1 MNLAPLLKRFFSH
14 YLPVQR
20 ALSPQTILAY
30 RDALKLLLGYAA
42 DTLATTVDAL
52 PIEALTHTLVLAF
65 LDHLEQVRG
74 CSPRTRNARLAAIRT
89 FFAFV
94 AREEPSLA
102 QQCQQV
108 RAIPLKR
115 VQCEPVAYLEEPQ
128 MQAVLAA
135 VDLSSRTGVRDQAL
149 LLLLYN
155 TGARVSEVTALCL
168 DDLHLQGAP
177 CVVLRG
183 KGSKVRNCPL
193 WPETAQALNA
203 YLIQRAPVQPDTTAV
218 FLNANG
224 TPITRFGIRYVTRK
238 YGAKALAPATKI
250 VVNPHT
256 IRHTAA
262 MQLLHAGND
271 INMISFWLGHA
282 DINTTHI
289 YVEIDM
295 AMKRKMIEDTKPA
308 DVATPPP
315 WQAPDVIA
323 WLNQLGRRQA
333 PNYVS

>member
-20 ALSPQTILAY
+20 GLSPQTILAY
-30 RDALKLLLGYAA
+30 RDALKLLLSYAA

-52 PIEALTHTLVLAF
+52 TVEALNHTLVLAF

-74 CSPRTRNARLAAIRT
+74 CSVRTRNARLAAIRT

-102 QQCQQV
+102 LHCQQV
-108 RAIPLKR
+108 RSIPLKR
-115 VQCEPVAYLEEPQ
+115 TQSEPVAYLEEPQ

-135 VDLSSRTGVRDQAL
+135 VDPGSRTGVRDQAL

-155 TGARVSEVTALCL
+155 TGARVSEVTALHL
-168 DDLHLQGAP
+168 EDMHLQGAP
-177 CVVLRG
+177 YVLLHG
-183 KGSKVRNCPL
+183 KGAKLRSCPL
-193 WPETAQALNA
+193 WPETTQALNA
-203 YLIQRAPVQPDTTAV
+203 YLLQRAPVQPDTTEV

-224 TPITRFGIRYVTRK
+224 APITRFGIRYITRK
-238 YGAKALAPATKI
+238 YGDKALPETAT
-250 VVNPHT
+250 VHVNPHT

-262 MQLLHAGND
+262 MHLLHAGND

-295 AMKRKMIEDTKPA
+295 AMKRKMIEHA
-308 DVATPPP
+308 DAPDIAAPPP
-315 WQAPDVIA
+315 WQAPGVLA
-323 WLNQLGRRQA
+323 WLNQLGCG
-333 PNYVS
+333 